1 MVKKKEETKIDPNKC
16 KINYNYFDW
25 IYYEEILKITT
36 RIFLSPVALLPKHY
50 DRHLHNIFHDYPI
63 RFKNVPIIQNQI
75 IVLKNVKILHNIFK
89 NIEIHYK
96 SYKEKKL
103 EILKKYSELIDEQY
117 VLMKET
123 EKGKKAINEINNL
136 KNQIH
141 ILSFDKIDPKYFLFD
156 FNYLFPAVDQFI
168 SKTENVNKNEEY
180 IKNIEL
186 ILKEPYFVLHIFDFL
201 GDIFNMNILQNIK
214 TDDKVL
220 KTLYSELE

>member
-1 MVKKKEETKIDPNKC
+1 MVKKKEETKIDPKKC

-25 IYYEEILKITT
+25 TYYEQILKITT
-36 RIFLSPVALLPKHY
+36 RTFLSPTVLSPIHY
-50 DRHLHNIFHDYPI
+50 DRHLNNLFHDYPM
-63 RFKNVPIIQNQI
+63 RFKNIPIIQNQL

-96 SYKEKKL
+96 SYKEKNL

-141 ILSFDKIDPKYFLFD
+141 ILPFDKIDPKYFLFD
-156 FNYLFPAVDQFI
+156 FNYLLFTFNRHN
-168 SKTENVNKNEEY
+168 SKSEE
-180 IKNIEL
+180 NIEL
-186 ILKEPYFVLHIFDFL
+186 ILKEPYFLLHTFDFL
-201 GDIFNMNILQNIK
+201 SDIFNMNILQNLK
-214 TDDKVL
+214 TDDDVL
-220 KTLYSELE
+220 KILYSELE